1 MSLPPWVLN
10 EPVDV
15 TCVYRERDDETLVI
29 YLVARVEM
37 APIFEGGVAVTLTFS
52 EDGLLVNGLPYV
64 ESRENEFWDL
74 CGLVDDAGHWASPD
88 GVMPVGK
95 CVRSVPIPS

>member
-29 YLVARVEM
+29 YLVARVEV
-37 APIFEGGVAVTLTFS
+37 APIFSEGVAVTLTFA
-52 EDGLLVNGLPYV
+52 DGLVLVNGLAV
-64 ESRENEFWDL
+64 DL
-74 CGLVDDAGHWASPD
+74 GEDLMAICSLVDDAGHWAAPD

-95 CVRSVPIPS
+95 CVRSVPFPS